1 MSSNDDL
8 QSILDSIKVGDII
21 NVVLNNSSIIS
32 GRCMPRYE
40 SSEKDHIIIKL
51 NNGYN
56 IGIKLNRIKSITK
69 ISSFSI
75 VTEELT
81 EKSLEN
87 SISLKPQYK
96 NDIDLSQVS
105 NLPKIA
111 LISTGGTIASKIDYR
126 TGGVTSV
133 LSARDLYT
141 SIPELSLYASI
152 DTEILFNEYSENI
165 GPTQWN
171 LIANKIIDKI
181 NSGIY
186 DGIVI
191 SHGTDTMSYTA
202 AALSFALQDLPIP
215 VILVGAQRSSDR
227 PSSDA
232 SSNLIASVIFAT
244 QLDYSGVFV
253 SMHGSISDEQI
264 HCHLGTRVRK
274 NHTSKRDAFKSIDIS
289 PIAVVKEDQ
298 VEIQKIPSNIILQK
312 KNKNKINKEFNV
324 IPKIKFDD
332 RVFLL
337 KYYPGLNP
345 LLIENVQKLGY
356 KVIIIEGTGL
366 GHINKNFFSYLKE
379 VIASGMLVFM
389 TSQCIWGRTNLNV
402 YDTGRDLEKIG
413 VIPLSN
419 MLSET
424 AMVKAMWLLANYNDL
439 VYIRNKMQENISN
452 EITYIT
458 PIVEDAIS

>member
-8 QSILDSIKVGDII
+8 QSILDSINVGDII
-21 NVVLNNSSIIS
+21 NVVLNNNSIIS
-32 GRCMPRYE
+32 GRYMPRYE

-69 ISSFSI
+69 VSSPSI
-75 VTEELT
+75 ITEELP
-81 EKSLEN
+81 EKSLYN
-87 SISLKPQYK
+87 SVSLKSQYR
-96 NDIDLSQVS
+96 NDIDLSQMS

-133 LSARDLYT
+133 LSAKDLYT

-181 NSGIY
+181 NSGSY

-202 AALSFALQDLPIP
+202 AALSFALQDIPIP

-232 SSNLIASVIFAT
+232 SSNLIASVLFAT

-264 HCHLGTRVRK
+264 YCHLGTRLRK
-274 NHTSKRDAFKSIDIS
+274 NHTSKRDAFKSIDIP

-312 KNKNKINKEFNV
+312 KNKHKKNKEFNI

-345 LLIENVQKLGY
+345 LLIENLQKLGY
-356 KVIIIEGTGL
+356 RVIIIEGTGL
-366 GHINKNFFSYLKE
+366 GHVNKNFFSYLKE

-439 VYIRNKMQENISN
+439 DFIRNKMQENISN
-452 EITYIT
+452 EITYMI

>member
-298 VEIQKIPSNIILQK
+298 VKIQKIPSNIILQK
-312 KNKNKINKEFNV
+312 KNKHKINKEFNV

>member
-1 MSSNDDL
+1 MSTNDDL
-8 QSILDSIKVGDII
+8 QSILNDIKVGDIV

-32 GRCMPRYE
+32 GRLMPRYE
-40 SSEKDHIIIKL
+40 SSERDHIVIKL
-51 NNGYN
+51 PNGYN
-56 IGIKLNRIKSITK
+56 VGILLNKIKFINK
-69 ISSFSI
+69 VSSFSSK
-75 VTEELT
+75 TDKLP
-81 EKSLEN
+81 KKNLYN
-87 SISLKPQYK
+87 SSSLKPQHK
-96 NDIDLSQVS
+96 NDNDLSQIS

-133 LSARDLYT
+133 LSAKDLYT

-165 GPTQWN
+165 GPMQWH
-171 LIANKIIDKI
+171 LISSKIIEKI
-181 NSGIY
+181 NSGNY
-186 DGIVI
+186 DGIII
-191 SHGTDTMSYTA
+191 SHGTDTMGYTA

-244 QLDYSGVFV
+244 QLNYSGVFV
-253 SMHGSISDEQI
+253 AMHGSISDKEI
-264 HCHLGTRVRK
+264 YCHIGTRVRK

-289 PIAVVKEDQ
+289 PIAIVQDDLV
-298 VEIQKIPSNIILQK
+298 IRQKIPSHIILHKK
-312 KNKNKINKEFNV
+312 KNRNKINKKFN
-324 IPKIKFDD
+324 IISKTKFDD

-337 KYYPGLNP
+337 KYYPGFNP
-345 LLIENVQKLGY
+345 ILIENVQKLGY

-366 GHINKNFFSYLKE
+366 GHINKNCFSYLKE
-379 VIASGMLVFM
+379 AIASGMLVFM

-402 YDTGRDLEKIG
+402 YDTGRDLQKIG
-413 VIPLSN
+413 IIPLSN
-419 MLSET
+419 MLCET

-439 VYIRNKMQENISN
+439 DYIRNKMQENISN
-452 EITYIT
+452 EINCIT
-458 PIVEDAIS
+458 PIVEE

>member
-8 QSILDSIKVGDII
+8 QSILDSINVGDII
-21 NVVLNNSSIIS
+21 NVVLNNNSIIS
-32 GRCMPRYE
+32 GRYMPRYE

-69 ISSFSI
+69 VSSPSI
-75 VTEELT
+75 ITEELP
-81 EKSLEN
+81 EKSLYN
-87 SISLKPQYK
+87 SISLKSQYR
-96 NDIDLSQVS
+96 NDIDLSQMS

-133 LSARDLYT
+133 LSAKDLYT

-181 NSGIY
+181 NSGSY

-202 AALSFALQDLPIP
+202 AALSFALQDIPIP

-232 SSNLIASVIFAT
+232 SSNLIASVLFAT

-264 HCHLGTRVRK
+264 YCHLGTRVRK
-274 NHTSKRDAFKSIDIS
+274 NHTSKRDAFKSIDIP

-312 KNKNKINKEFNV
+312 KNKHKKNKEFNI

-345 LLIENVQKLGY
+345 LLIENLQKLGY
-356 KVIIIEGTGL
+356 RVIIIEGTGL
-366 GHINKNFFSYLKE
+366 GHVNKNFFSYLKE

-439 VYIRNKMQENISN
+439 DFIRNKMQENISN
-452 EITYIT
+452 EITYMI

>member
-1 MSSNDDL
+1 MSTNDDL
-8 QSILDSIKVGDII
+8 QSILNDIKVGDIV

-32 GRCMPRYE
+32 GRLMPRYE
-40 SSEKDHIIIKL
+40 SSERDHIVIKL
-51 NNGYN
+51 PNGYN
-56 IGIKLNRIKSITK
+56 VGILLNK
-69 ISSFSI
+69 IEFINKVSSFSSKMD
-75 VTEELT
+75 ELP
-81 EKSLEN
+81 KKNLYN
-87 SISLKPQYK
+87 SNSLKLQHK
-96 NDIDLSQVS
+96 NDNDLSQIS

-133 LSARDLYT
+133 LSAKDLYT

-165 GPTQWN
+165 GPIQWH
-171 LIANKIIDKI
+171 LISSKIIEKI
-181 NSGIY
+181 NSGNY
-186 DGIVI
+186 DGIII
-191 SHGTDTMSYTA
+191 SHGTDTMGYTA

-253 SMHGSISDEQI
+253 AMHGSISDKEI
-264 HCHLGTRVRK
+264 YCHIGTRVRK

-289 PIAVVKEDQ
+289 PIAIVQDDLV
-298 VEIQKIPSNIILQK
+298 IRQKIPSHIILHKK
-312 KNKNKINKEFNV
+312 KNRNKINKKFN
-324 IPKIKFDD
+324 IISKTKFDD

-337 KYYPGLNP
+337 KYYPGFNP
-345 LLIENVQKLGY
+345 ILIENVQKLGY

-366 GHINKNFFSYLKE
+366 GHINKNCFSYLKE
-379 VIASGMLVFM
+379 AIASGMLVFM

-402 YDTGRDLEKIG
+402 YDTGRDLQKIG
-413 VIPLSN
+413 IIPLSN
-419 MLSET
+419 MLCET

-439 VYIRNKMQENISN
+439 DYIRNKMQENISN
-452 EITYIT
+452 EINCIT
-458 PIVEDAIS
+458 PIVEE

>member
-1 MSSNDDL
+1 MSTNDDL
-8 QSILDSIKVGDII
+8 QSILDNIKVGDII
-21 NVVLNNSSIIS
+21 NVVLNNDSIVS
-32 GRCMPRYE
+32 GRYMPLYE

-51 NNGYN
+51 KNGYN
-56 IGIKLNRIKSITK
+56 IGIKLSKIKSIK
-69 ISSFSI
+69 ASSFSI
-75 VTEELT
+75 AAEELS
-81 EKSLEN
+81 EKDIDN
-87 SISLKPQYK
+87 SISFKSQYK
-96 NDIDLSQVS
+96 NNIDLSKMP
-105 NLPKIA
+105 NLPKIS

-133 LSARDLYT
+133 LSAKDLYT
-141 SIPELSLYASI
+141 SIPELSHYASI
-152 DTEILFNEYSENI
+152 DTEILLNEYSENI

-171 LIANKIIDKI
+171 LIANKIIEKV
-181 NSGIY
+181 NTGIY
-186 DGIVI
+186 DGIII

-202 AALSFALQDLPIP
+202 AALSFALQNLPIP
-215 VILVGAQRSSDR
+215 VILVGSQRSSDR

-232 SSNLIASVIFAT
+232 SSNLIAAVIFAT
-244 QLDYSGVFV
+244 QLDYSGIFV
-253 SMHGSISDEQI
+253 SMHGNISDEQTY
-264 HCHLGTRVRK
+264 CHLGTRVRK

-298 VEIQKIPSNIILQK
+298 IEIQKIPSNIILQK
-312 KNKNKINKEFNV
+312 KNKHKKINKEFNA
-324 IPKIKFDD
+324 ISKIKFDD

-366 GHINKNFFSYLKE
+366 GHINRSFFSYLKE
-379 VIASGMLVFM
+379 VIEAGMLVFM

-402 YDTGRDLEKIG
+402 YDTGRDLKKIG
-413 VIPLSN
+413 VISLSN

-439 VYIRNKMQENISN
+439 DYVRNKMQENISN

-458 PIVEDAIS
+458 PIVEDVIS

>member
-8 QSILDSIKVGDII
+8 QSILDSIKIGDII
-21 NVVLNNSSIIS
+21 NVVLNNNSIIS

-56 IGIKLNRIKSITK
+56 IGIKLNRIKSIT

-81 EKSLEN
+81 EKSLDN
-87 SISLKPQYK
+87 SISLKSQYR
-96 NDIDLSQVS
+96 NDIDLSKVS

-133 LSARDLYT
+133 LSAKDLYT
-141 SIPELSLYASI
+141 SIPELSIYASI

-264 HCHLGTRVRK
+264 YCHLGTRVRK

-312 KNKNKINKEFNV
+312 KNKHTINKEFNV

-366 GHINKNFFSYLKE
+366 GHINKNFFYYLKE
-379 VIASGMLVFM
+379 AIASGMLVFM

-413 VIPLSN
+413 VISLSN

-424 AMVKAMWLLANYNDL
+424 ATVKAMWLLANNNDL
-439 VYIRNKMQENISN
+439 DYIRNKMQENISN

>member
-1 MSSNDDL
+1 MSTNNDDL
-8 QSILDSIKVGDII
+8 QSILKDIKVGDIV

-32 GRCMPRYE
+32 GRLMPRYE
-40 SSEKDHIIIKL
+40 SSERDHIVIKL
-51 NNGYN
+51 ANGYN
-56 IGIKLNRIKSITK
+56 IGIMLKKIKIITK
-69 ISSFSI
+69 VSSFSI
-75 VTEELT
+75 ETDELP
-81 EKSLEN
+81 KKNLYN
-87 SISLKPQYK
+87 SSSLKSQHK
-96 NDIDLSQVS
+96 NDNDLSQIS

-133 LSARDLYT
+133 LSAKDLYT

-165 GPTQWN
+165 GPMQWH
-171 LIANKIIDKI
+171 LIANKVIEKI
-181 NSGIY
+181 NSGNY
-186 DGIVI
+186 DGIII

-215 VILVGAQRSSDR
+215 VIIVGAQRSSDR

-253 SMHGSISDEQI
+253 AMHGSISDKEI
-264 HCHLGTRVRK
+264 YCHIGTRVRK

-289 PIAVVKEDQ
+289 PIAVVQDDR
-298 VEIQKIPSNIILQK
+298 VEIQKIPSNIILH
-312 KNKNKINKEFNV
+312 KNKNRNKINKRFN
-324 IPKIKFDD
+324 ITSKTKFDD

-337 KYYPGLNP
+337 KYYPGFNP
-345 LLIENVQKLGY
+345 ILIENVQKLGY

-366 GHINKNFFSYLKE
+366 GHINRNCFSYLKE
-379 VIASGMLVFM
+379 AIASGMLVFM

-402 YDTGRDLEKIG
+402 YDTGRDLQKIG
-413 VIPLSN
+413 IIPLSN

-439 VYIRNKMQENISN
+439 DYIRNKMQENISN
-452 EITYIT
+452 EITFIT
-458 PIVEDAIS
+458 PIVEE

>member
-21 NVVLNNSSIIS
+21 NVVLNNDSIIS

-69 ISSFSI
+69 VSSLSVI
-75 VTEELT
+75 TEELAG
-81 EKSLEN
+81 KSLDN
-87 SISLKPQYK
+87 SISLKSQYR

-133 LSARDLYT
+133 LSAKDLYT

-171 LIANKIIDKI
+171 LIANRIIDKI

-289 PIAVVKEDQ
+289 PIAVVKEDH

-312 KNKNKINKEFNV
+312 KNKHKINKEFNV

-366 GHINKNFFSYLKE
+366 GHINKNFFYSLKE

-413 VIPLSN
+413 VISLSN

-424 AMVKAMWLLANYNDL
+424 ATVKAMWLLANYNDL
-439 VYIRNKMQENISN
+439 DYIRNKMQENISN

>member
-21 NVVLNNSSIIS
+21 NVVLNNHSVIS
-32 GRCMPRYE
+32 GRYMPRYE

-56 IGIKLNRIKSITK
+56 IGIKLNRIKSIT

-75 VTEELT
+75 VTEEPT
-81 EKSLEN
+81 EKSLDN
-87 SISLKPQYK
+87 SISLKSQYR
-96 NDIDLSQVS
+96 NDIDISQVS

-133 LSARDLYT
+133 LSAKDLYT

-298 VEIQKIPSNIILQK
+298 LEIQKIPSNIILQK
-312 KNKNKINKEFNV
+312 KNKHKINKEFNV
-324 IPKIKFDD
+324 MPKIKFDD

-337 KYYPGLNP
+337 KYYPGLDP
-345 LLIENVQKLGY
+345 LLIENVQNLGY

-366 GHINKNFFSYLKE
+366 GHINKNFFYYLKE
-379 VIASGMLVFM
+379 AIASGMLVFM

-413 VIPLSN
+413 IISLSN

-439 VYIRNKMQENISN
+439 DYIRNKMQENISN

-458 PIVEDAIS
+458 PIVDDAIS

>member
-21 NVVLNNSSIIS
+21 NVVLNNNSIVS

-56 IGIKLNRIKSITK
+56 IGIKLNRIKSIT

-81 EKSLEN
+81 EKSLNN
-87 SISLKPQYK
+87 SISLKSQYR
-96 NDIDLSQVS
+96 NDIDLSKVS

-133 LSARDLYT
+133 LSAKDLYT

-264 HCHLGTRVRK
+264 YCHLGTRVRK
-274 NHTSKRDAFKSIDIS
+274 NHTSKRGAFNSIDIP

-298 VEIQKIPSNIILQK
+298 FKIKKIPSNIILQK
-312 KNKNKINKEFNV
+312 KNKHKINKEFNV

-366 GHINKNFFSYLKE
+366 GHINKNFFYSLKE

-413 VIPLSN
+413 VISLSN

-424 AMVKAMWLLANYNDL
+424 ATVKAMWLLANYNDL
-439 VYIRNKMQENISN
+439 DYIRNKMQENISN

>member
-1 MSSNDDL
+1 MSANDDL
-8 QSILDSIKVGDII
+8 QSILDGIKVGDII
-21 NVVLNNSSIIS
+21 NVVLNNNSIIS

-69 ISSFSI
+69 VSSFSI
-75 VTEELT
+75 VTEELL
-81 EKSLEN
+81 EKSLDN
-87 SISLKPQYK
+87 SISLKSQYR
-96 NDIDLSQVS
+96 NDIALSKMS

-133 LSARDLYT
+133 LSAKDLYT

-165 GPTQWN
+165 GPTHWN

-232 SSNLIASVIFAT
+232 SSNLIASIIFAT
-244 QLDYSGVFV
+244 KLDYSGVFV

-298 VEIQKIPSNIILQK
+298 IEIQKIPSNIILQK
-312 KNKNKINKEFNV
+312 KNRNKINKEFNV

-345 LLIENVQKLGY
+345 LILEDVQKLGY

-379 VIASGMLVFM
+379 VITSGMLVFM

-413 VIPLSN
+413 VISLSN

-439 VYIRNKMQENISN
+439 DYIRNKMQENISN
-452 EITYIT
+452 EITYII
-458 PIVEDAIS
+458 PIVEDTIS

>member
-21 NVVLNNSSIIS
+21 NVVLNNNSIIS

-56 IGIKLNRIKSITK
+56 IGIKLNRIKSIT

-81 EKSLEN
+81 EKSLDN
-87 SISLKPQYK
+87 SISLKSQYR
-96 NDIDLSQVS
+96 NNIDLSKVS

-133 LSARDLYT
+133 LSAKDLYT
-141 SIPELSLYASI
+141 SIPELSFYASI

-171 LIANKIIDKI
+171 LIANRIIDKI

-312 KNKNKINKEFNV
+312 KNKHKINKEFNV
-324 IPKIKFDD
+324 MPKIKFDD

-366 GHINKNFFSYLKE
+366 GHINKNFFYYLKE
-379 VIASGMLVFM
+379 AIASGMLVFM

-413 VIPLSN
+413 VISLSN

-439 VYIRNKMQENISN
+439 DYIRNKMQENISN

-458 PIVEDAIS
+458 PIVNDAIS

>member
-21 NVVLNNSSIIS
+21 NVVLNNNSIIS

-69 ISSFSI
+69 VSSFSI
-75 VTEELT
+75 LMEELA
-81 EKSLEN
+81 EKSLDN
-87 SISLKPQYK
+87 SISLKSQYR

-133 LSARDLYT
+133 LSAKDLYT
-141 SIPELSLYASI
+141 SIPELSIYASI

-181 NSGIY
+181 NPGIY

-312 KNKNKINKEFNV
+312 KNKHKINKELNV

-356 KVIIIEGTGL
+356 KAIIIEGTGL

-402 YDTGRDLEKIG
+402 YDTGRDLEQIG

-424 AMVKAMWLLANYNDL
+424 AMVKAMWLLGNYSDL
-439 VYIRNKMQENISN
+439 DYIKNKMQENISN
-452 EITYIT
+452 EITYIS
-458 PIVEDAIS
+458 PIEYNELL

>member
-69 ISSFSI
+69 VSSFSI

-312 KNKNKINKEFNV
+312 KNKHKINKEFNV

-337 KYYPGLNP
+337 KYYPGLNH

-356 KVIIIEGTGL
+356 KV
-366 GHINKNFFSYLKE
+366 
-379 VIASGMLVFM
+379 VFM

>member
-8 QSILDSIKVGDII
+8 QSILDSIKIGDII
-21 NVVLNNSSIIS
+21 NVVLNNNSIIS
-32 GRCMPRYE
+32 GRYMPRYE

-69 ISSFSI
+69 VSSFSI
-75 VTEELT
+75 VMEELA
-81 EKSLEN
+81 EKSLDN
-87 SISLKPQYK
+87 SISLKSQYR

-133 LSARDLYT
+133 LSAKDLYA

-312 KNKNKINKEFNV
+312 KNKHKINKEFNV

-366 GHINKNFFSYLKE
+366 GHINKNFFYSLKE

-413 VIPLSN
+413 VVSLSN

-424 AMVKAMWLLANYNDL
+424 ATVKAMWLLANYNDL
-439 VYIRNKMQENISN
+439 DYIRNKMQENISN

>member
-8 QSILDSIKVGDII
+8 QSILDNIKIGDII
-21 NVVLNNSSIIS
+21 NVVLNNNSLIS
-32 GRCMPRYE
+32 GRYMPRYE

-56 IGIKLNRIKSITK
+56 IGIKLNRIKSIT

-81 EKSLEN
+81 EKSLDN
-87 SISLKPQYK
+87 SISLKSQYR
-96 NDIDLSQVS
+96 NNIDLSKVS

-133 LSARDLYT
+133 LSAKDLYT
-141 SIPELSLYASI
+141 SIPELSIYASI

-298 VEIQKIPSNIILQK
+298 LEIQQIPSNIILQK
-312 KNKNKINKEFNV
+312 KNKHKINKEFNV
-324 IPKIKFDD
+324 MPKMKFDD

-366 GHINKNFFSYLKE
+366 GHINKNFFYYLKE
-379 VIASGMLVFM
+379 AIASGMLVFM

-413 VIPLSN
+413 VISLSN

-439 VYIRNKMQENISN
+439 DYIRNKMQENISN

-458 PIVEDAIS
+458 PIVNDAIS

>member
-8 QSILDSIKVGDII
+8 QSILDSIKIGDII
-21 NVVLNNSSIIS
+21 NVVLNNNSIIS
-32 GRCMPRYE
+32 GRYMPRYE

-56 IGIKLNRIKSITK
+56 IGIKLNRIKSIT

-81 EKSLEN
+81 EKSLDN
-87 SISLKPQYK
+87 SISLKSQYR
-96 NDIDLSQVS
+96 NDIDLSKVS

-133 LSARDLYT
+133 LSAKDLYT
-141 SIPELSLYASI
+141 SIPELSIYASI

-264 HCHLGTRVRK
+264 YCHLGTRVRK

-298 VEIQKIPSNIILQK
+298 LEIQKIPSNIILQK
-312 KNKNKINKEFNV
+312 KNKHKINKEFNV

-366 GHINKNFFSYLKE
+366 GHINKNFFYSLKE

-413 VIPLSN
+413 VISLSN

-424 AMVKAMWLLANYNDL
+424 ATVKAMWLLANYNDL
-439 VYIRNKMQENISN
+439 DYIRNKCKKIFQMRLLI
-452 EITYIT
+452 
-458 PIVEDAIS
+458 

>member
-1 MSSNDDL
+1 MSANEDL
-8 QSILDSIKVGDII
+8 QSILDNIKVGDII
-21 NVVLNNSSIIS
+21 NIVLKNNSIIS

-40 SSEKDHIIIKL
+40 TSEKDHIIIKL

-56 IGIKLNRIKSITK
+56 IGIKLNKIKSITK
-69 ISSFSI
+69 ISSFSN
-75 VTEELT
+75 TPNELS
-81 EKSLEN
+81 KNLDN
-87 SISLKPQYK
+87 SVSLKAK
-96 NDIDLSQVS
+96 SKTDTAFSIMS

-133 LSARDLYT
+133 LSAQDLYT
-141 SIPELSLYASI
+141 SIPELSQYASI

-165 GPTQWN
+165 GPIQWN
-171 LIANKIIDKI
+171 LIANKIIEKI
-181 NSGIY
+181 NFGIY

-191 SHGTDTMSYTA
+191 SHGTDTMGYTA
-202 AALSFALQDLPIP
+202 AALSFALQNIPIP

-232 SSNLIASVIFAT
+232 SSNLIAAILFAT
-244 QLDYSGVFV
+244 QLEYSGVFV

-264 HCHLGTRVRK
+264 YCHLGTRVRK
-274 NHTSKRDAFKSIDIS
+274 NHTSRRDAFISIDIS
-289 PIAVVKEDQ
+289 PIAVVKEDR
-298 VEIQKIPSNIILQK
+298 VEIQKNSSNIILQK
-312 KNKNKINKEFNV
+312 RNKYKINKNLNI

-337 KYYPGLNP
+337 KYYPGLTP

-366 GHINKNFFSYLKE
+366 GHINKNFFSSLKE
-379 VIASGMLVFM
+379 AISSGILVFM

-413 VIPLSN
+413 VISLYN

-424 AMVKAMWLLANYNDL
+424 ATVKAMWLLANSNNL
-439 VYIRNKMQENISN
+439 EYIKNKMQENISN
-452 EITYIT
+452 EITSIT
-458 PIVEDAIS
+458 PIV

>member
-21 NVVLNNSSIIS
+21 NVVLNNNSIIS
-32 GRCMPRYE
+32 GRYMPRYE

-56 IGIKLNRIKSITK
+56 IGIKLNRIKSIT

-81 EKSLEN
+81 EKSLDN
-87 SISLKPQYK
+87 SISLKSQYR
-96 NDIDLSQVS
+96 NDIDLSKVS

-133 LSARDLYT
+133 LSAKDLYA

-312 KNKNKINKEFNV
+312 KNKHTINKEFNV

-366 GHINKNFFSYLKE
+366 GHINKNFFYSLKE

-413 VIPLSN
+413 VISLSN

-424 AMVKAMWLLANYNDL
+424 ATVKAMWLLANNNDL
-439 VYIRNKMQENISN
+439 DYIRNKMQENISN

>member
-21 NVVLNNSSIIS
+21 NVVLNNNSIVS

-69 ISSFSI
+69 VSSFSI
-75 VTEELT
+75 VMEELA
-81 EKSLEN
+81 EKSLDN
-87 SISLKPQYK
+87 SISLKSQYR
-96 NDIDLSQVS
+96 NDIDLLQVS

-133 LSARDLYT
+133 LSAKDLYA

-171 LIANKIIDKI
+171 LIANKIIAKI

-289 PIAVVKEDQ
+289 P
-298 VEIQKIPSNIILQK
+298 
-312 KNKNKINKEFNV
+312 
-324 IPKIKFDD
+324 
-332 RVFLL
+332 
-337 KYYPGLNP
+337 
-345 LLIENVQKLGY
+345 
-356 KVIIIEGTGL
+356 
-366 GHINKNFFSYLKE
+366 
-379 VIASGMLVFM
+379 
-389 TSQCIWGRTNLNV
+389 
-402 YDTGRDLEKIG
+402 
-413 VIPLSN
+413 
-419 MLSET
+419 
-424 AMVKAMWLLANYNDL
+424 
-439 VYIRNKMQENISN
+439 
-452 EITYIT
+452 
-458 PIVEDAIS
+458 

>member
-21 NVVLNNSSIIS
+21 NVVLNNNSIIS

-69 ISSFSI
+69 VSSFSI
-75 VTEELT
+75 VMEELA
-81 EKSLEN
+81 EKSLDN
-87 SISLKPQYK
+87 SISLKSQYR

-133 LSARDLYT
+133 LSAKDLYA

-312 KNKNKINKEFNV
+312 KNKHTINKEFNV

-366 GHINKNFFSYLKE
+366 GHINKNFFYSLKE

-413 VIPLSN
+413 VVSLSN

-424 AMVKAMWLLANYNDL
+424 ATVKAMWLLANYNDL
-439 VYIRNKMQENISN
+439 DYIRNKMQENISN